1 MRLAPHWHSI
11 DLRVLSLLL
20 LCLLPVQAQQPLPAS
35 APVARIA
42 VLGDSLAAGVWIGLM
57 RQLRNTP
64 QVEVIRHT
72 QAATGLARTDH
83 YDWDSALNDFL
94 AAQHPDAI
102 VFSIGL
108 NDLQSLYVGG
118 KKSYLFRSADWDR
131 LYAQRIDRLM
141 RRLQATGVPVFWVGL
156 PSLRDTAFHDSVQ
169 HLNTLF
175 RLQAEHFGIHY
186 VSLWELSVDEHGDYS
201 SYLRDAEGRLRQM
214 RTNDGAH
221 FTPLGYEMIGA
232 HVLTALRSHSHI
244 LP

>member
-1 MRLAPHWHSI
+1 MVWATRWRSI
-11 DLRVLSLLL
+11 KPLRALCLLL
-20 LCLLPVQAQQPLPAS
+20 VWVLLPVQADQPT
-35 APVARIA
+35 ARIA
-42 VLGDSLAAGVWIGLM
+42 VLGDSLAAGVWIGLV
-57 RQLRNTP
+57 RQLRQQP
-64 QVEVIRHT
+64 QIEVIRHT

-83 YDWDSALNDFL
+83 YDWETELKQFL
-94 AAQHPDAI
+94 ADQQPDVL

-108 NDLQSLYVGG
+108 NDLQSLYAGG
-118 KKSYLFRSADWDR
+118 KRNHLFRSAEWDR

-141 RRLQATGVPVFWVGL
+141 RRLQETGVPVFWVGL
-156 PSLRDTAFHDSVQ
+156 PSLRDEALHGSVP

-186 VSLWELSVDEHGDYS
+186 VSLWELSVDENGDYA
-201 SYLRDAEGRLRQM
+201 SYLPDAEGRRRLM

-232 HVLTALRSHSHI
+232 QVLAAIRRHSDI